1 MGLRYN
7 HYELVFENFPIPKG
21 KIPLALLA
29 RLERG
34 LTGLAGGV
42 VRLLLE
48 GRSDRPGGTPVWL
61 QQATELQIT
70 DMVRG
75 TARLKLDAPRLADLL
90 AGRQL
95 DLFGQAVPQE
105 ESAYGLVISA
115 LREAT
120 KQVLPNQIGQPANN
134 AAGRLLDRGVLHRM
148 EALEKLFPSNEAR
161 IVFHNQRPDST
172 VLLSRETLGVLKATE
187 EDIPEPQLVSFIGK
201 LDSLSDSNKLIKVR
215 VENRTVRVSV
225 KKRAFDPDMLGSLYT
240 KEVTIQ
246 GLGNYNALRQL
257 VGVEATYIGP
267 VEEQAPALLRQV
279 PISTTGRLDVQ
290 GLRERQSFR
299 GTDLTEMLRLASQM
313 EVPQSY
319 EELRH
324 QLADL
329 KAG

>member
-1 MGLRYN
+1 MRLHYN
-7 HYELVFENFPIPKG
+7 HYELAFENFPIPKG
-21 KIPLALLA
+21 KIPLSLLT

-48 GRSDRPGGTPVWL
+48 GRSDRPGSNPMWL
-61 QQATELQIT
+61 QQATELQLT
-70 DMVRG
+70 DMVQG
-75 TARLKLDAPRLADLL
+75 TTRLKLDAPRLADSLV
-90 AGRQL
+90 GRQL

-105 ESAYGLVISA
+105 ESAYGLVITA

-120 KQVLPNQIGQPANN
+120 KQGHVTGN

-148 EALEKLFPSNEAR
+148 EALGKLFPSNEAR
-161 IVFHNQRPDST
+161 IVFHNQRPEST
-172 VLLSRETLGVLKATE
+172 VLLNRETLGVLKATE

-201 LDSLSDSNKLIKVR
+201 LDSLSDSSKLVKVR
-215 VENRTVRVSV
+215 VEGRTVRVSV
-225 KKRAFDPDMLGSLYT
+225 KKRAFDPDMLGALYT
-240 KEVTIQ
+240 KEVTVQ

-267 VEEQAPALLRQV
+267 VEEQAPALLRHI
-279 PISTTGRLDVQ
+279 PLSTTGRLDVQ
-290 GLRERQSFR
+290 SLRERQSFQ
-299 GTDLTEMLRLASQM
+299 GSDLTEMLRLASQM

-324 QLADL
+324 QLTDL